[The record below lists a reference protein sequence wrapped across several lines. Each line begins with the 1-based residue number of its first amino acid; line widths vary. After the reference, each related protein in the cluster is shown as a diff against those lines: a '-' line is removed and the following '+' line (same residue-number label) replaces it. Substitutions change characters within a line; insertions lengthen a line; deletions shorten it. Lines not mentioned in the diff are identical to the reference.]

1 MRRREASC
9 LTAAA
14 VDSLELKIPPPLVA
28 VVFGLLMWGVASL
41 DGAAG
46 FLGSHRLAAALV
58 VAAIGV
64 AFGFPAMAA
73 FVRAKTTMNPTTPA
87 AASSLVTHGVYRIT
101 RNPMYV
107 SLVLYL
113 LAWAVYLSSG
123 LALIVV
129 PVFALYIDR
138 FQIRPEERAL
148 SALYGTEY
156 AAYTSRVR
164 RWL

>member
-1 MRRREASC
+1 M
-9 LTAAA
+9 
-14 VDSLELKIPPPLVA
+14 DSLELKIPPPLVA
-28 VVFGLLMWGVASL
+28 LVFAVLMWLVAWL

-46 FLGSHRLAAALV
+46 FAIGHRAAIALV

-64 AFGFPAMAA
+64 AFGFSAMAT

-87 AASSLVTHGVYRIT
+87 AASSLVTHGVYRVT

-113 LAWAVYLSSG
+113 VAWALYLANW
-123 LALIVV
+123 LALLVV

-148 SALYGTEY
+148 SALYGSAY
-156 AAYTSRVR
+156 ASYKSRVR

>member
-1 MRRREASC
+1 ME
-9 LTAAA
+9 
-14 VDSLELKIPPPLVA
+14 SLELKIPPPLVA
-28 VVFGLLMWGVASL
+28 VVFGLLMWAVASL
-41 DGAAG
+41 DGTAG

-58 VAAIGV
+58 VAAIGA
-64 AFGFPAMAA
+64 AFGFPAMAT
-73 FVRAKTTMNPTTPA
+73 FVRAKTTMNPTRPA

-113 LAWAVYLSSG
+113 VAWAVYLSSW

-148 SALYGTEY
+148 SALYGAAY
-156 AAYTSRVR
+156 ASYTSRVR